1 MKIERTTKVYSSSSS
16 PSRSMLKSSRVGA
29 GIISDAS
36 NEVRVSCDSSFI
48 SAPFMS
54 SGVSSFR
61 RRITKKI
68 TKTTITATTTKTTT
82 TAMAAAAPFDSPFP
96 PVPPSGPELPV
107 SVPGGYDSSISP
119 ELELELSVGVGGLV
133 GILSGSHS

>member
-82 TAMAAAAPFDSPFP
+82 TVVMCKGRKLNGAVSSPAT
-96 PVPPSGPELPV
+96 PVGDLL
-107 SVPGGYDSSISP
+107 SISGR
-119 ELELELSVGVGGLV
+119 E
-133 GILSGSHS
+133 